1 MDIDIRKLAFAI
13 AVCLLALWRVKRG
26 FKNGILKEIVN
37 ILSGAIS
44 LVCVALVFYAVSSV
58 MAGAMSTLTV
68 CVIALIVLGILF
80 KVCNLIF
87 KPILALGDV
96 AVWERCSDLW
106 RPGRSPMW
114 YTASVCIWIFT
125 FCRRQQPL
133 DIERHRLYLVVKKGI
148 GKNLKKSL
156 KIC

>member
-13 AVCLLALWRVKRG
+13 AVCLLVLWRVKRG

-96 AVWERCSDLW
+96 AVVGGINKFLGAVLGLAEAGVIAYLVYR
-106 RPGRSPMW
+106 
-114 YTASVCIWIFT
+114 VCLY
-125 FCRRQQPL
+125 L
-133 DIERHRLYLVVKKGI
+133 DIYIL
-148 GKNLKKSL
+148 
-156 KIC
+156 

>member
-13 AVCLLALWRVKRG
+13 AVCLLALRRAKRG

-96 AVWERCSDLW
+96 AVVGGINKFLGAVLGLAEAGAIAYLVYR
-106 RPGRSPMW
+106 
-114 YTASVCIWIFT
+114 VCLY
-125 FCRRQQPL
+125 L
-133 DIERHRLYLVVKKGI
+133 DIYIL
-148 GKNLKKSL
+148 
-156 KIC
+156 

>member
-13 AVCLLALWRVKRG
+13 AVCLLVLWRVKRG

-44 LVCVALVFYAVSSV
+44 LVCVALVFYAVSSM

-96 AVWERCSDLW
+96 AVVGGINKFLGAVLGLAEAGVIAYLVYR
-106 RPGRSPMW
+106 
-114 YTASVCIWIFT
+114 VCLY
-125 FCRRQQPL
+125 L
-133 DIERHRLYLVVKKGI
+133 DIYIL
-148 GKNLKKSL
+148 
-156 KIC
+156 

>member
-13 AVCLLALWRVKRG
+13 AVCLLALWGVKRG

-96 AVWERCSDLW
+96 AVVGGINKFLGAVLGLAEAGAIAYLVYR
-106 RPGRSPMW
+106 
-114 YTASVCIWIFT
+114 VCLY
-125 FCRRQQPL
+125 L
-133 DIERHRLYLVVKKGI
+133 DIYIL
-148 GKNLKKSL
+148 
-156 KIC
+156 

>member
-13 AVCLLALWRVKRG
+13 AVCLLALWRAKRG

-96 AVWERCSDLW
+96 AVVGGINKFLGAVLGLAEAGAIAYLVFR
-106 RPGRSPMW
+106 
-114 YTASVCIWIFT
+114 VCLY
-125 FCRRQQPL
+125 L
-133 DIERHRLYLVVKKGI
+133 DIYIL
-148 GKNLKKSL
+148 
-156 KIC
+156 

>member
-68 CVIALIVLGILF
+68 CVIALIILGILF

-96 AVWERCSDLW
+96 AVVGGINKFLGAVLGLAEAGAIAYLVYR
-106 RPGRSPMW
+106 
-114 YTASVCIWIFT
+114 VCLY
-125 FCRRQQPL
+125 L
-133 DIERHRLYLVVKKGI
+133 DIYIL
-148 GKNLKKSL
+148 
-156 KIC
+156 

>member
-68 CVIALIVLGILF
+68 CVFALIVLGILF

-96 AVWERCSDLW
+96 AVVGGINKFLGAVLGLAEAGAIAYLVYR
-106 RPGRSPMW
+106 
-114 YTASVCIWIFT
+114 VCLY
-125 FCRRQQPL
+125 L
-133 DIERHRLYLVVKKGI
+133 DIYIL
-148 GKNLKKSL
+148 
-156 KIC
+156 

>member
-96 AVWERCSDLW
+96 AVVGGINKFLGAVLGLAEAGAIAYLVYR
-106 RPGRSPMW
+106 
-114 YTASVCIWIFT
+114 VCL
-125 FCRRQQPL
+125 CL
-133 DIERHRLYLVVKKGI
+133 DIYIL
-148 GKNLKKSL
+148 
-156 KIC
+156 

>member
-96 AVWERCSDLW
+96 AVVGGINKFLGAVLGLAEAGAIAYLVYR
-106 RPGRSPMW
+106 
-114 YTASVCIWIFT
+114 VCLY
-125 FCRRQQPL
+125 L
-133 DIERHRLYLVVKKGI
+133 DIYIL
-148 GKNLKKSL
+148 
-156 KIC
+156 

>member
-13 AVCLLALWRVKRG
+13 AVCFLALWRVKRG

-96 AVWERCSDLW
+96 AVVGGINKFLGAVLGLAEAGAIAYLVYR
-106 RPGRSPMW
+106 
-114 YTASVCIWIFT
+114 VCLY
-125 FCRRQQPL
+125 L
-133 DIERHRLYLVVKKGI
+133 DIYIL
-148 GKNLKKSL
+148 
-156 KIC
+156 

>member
-96 AVWERCSDLW
+96 AVVGGINKFLGAGLGLVEAGAIAYVVYR
-106 RPGRSPMW
+106 
-114 YTASVCIWIFT
+114 VCLY
-125 FCRRQQPL
+125 L
-133 DIERHRLYLVVKKGI
+133 DIYIL
-148 GKNLKKSL
+148 
-156 KIC
+156 

>member
-44 LVCVALVFYAVSSV
+44 LVCVAPVFYAVSSV

-96 AVWERCSDLW
+96 AVVGGINKFLGAVLGLAEAGAIAYLVYR
-106 RPGRSPMW
+106 
-114 YTASVCIWIFT
+114 VCLY
-125 FCRRQQPL
+125 L
-133 DIERHRLYLVVKKGI
+133 DIYIL
-148 GKNLKKSL
+148 
-156 KIC
+156 

>member
-96 AVWERCSDLW
+96 TVVGGINKFLGAVLGLAEAGVIAYLVYR
-106 RPGRSPMW
+106 
-114 YTASVCIWIFT
+114 VCLY
-125 FCRRQQPL
+125 L
-133 DIERHRLYLVVKKGI
+133 DIYIL
-148 GKNLKKSL
+148 
-156 KIC
+156 

>member
-96 AVWERCSDLW
+96 AVIGGINKFLGAVLGLAEAGAIAYLVYR
-106 RPGRSPMW
+106 
-114 YTASVCIWIFT
+114 VCLY
-125 FCRRQQPL
+125 L
-133 DIERHRLYLVVKKGI
+133 DIYIL
-148 GKNLKKSL
+148 
-156 KIC
+156 

>member
-96 AVWERCSDLW
+96 AVVGGINKFLGAVLGLAEAGAIAYLAYR
-106 RPGRSPMW
+106 
-114 YTASVCIWIFT
+114 VCLY
-125 FCRRQQPL
+125 L
-133 DIERHRLYLVVKKGI
+133 DIYIL
-148 GKNLKKSL
+148 
-156 KIC
+156 

>member
-13 AVCLLALWRVKRG
+13 AVCLLAVWRVKRG

-96 AVWERCSDLW
+96 AVVGGINKFLGAVLGLVEAGAIAYVVYR
-106 RPGRSPMW
+106 
-114 YTASVCIWIFT
+114 VCLY
-125 FCRRQQPL
+125 L
-133 DIERHRLYLVVKKGI
+133 DIYIL
-148 GKNLKKSL
+148 
-156 KIC
+156 

>member
-58 MAGAMSTLTV
+58 MAGAMSSLTV

-96 AVWERCSDLW
+96 TVVGGINKFLGAVLGLAEAGVIAYLVYR
-106 RPGRSPMW
+106 
-114 YTASVCIWIFT
+114 VCLY
-125 FCRRQQPL
+125 L
-133 DIERHRLYLVVKKGI
+133 DIYIL
-148 GKNLKKSL
+148 
-156 KIC
+156 